1 MTVSAGKPSV
11 TGSDSAGK
19 PRKALVLVAHGSR
32 RQASNDEVRELTRNL
47 RAVDDSFRHV
57 ACAFLELAEP
67 SIPEGLREA
76 IAAGADEV
84 VVLPYFLSA
93 GRHVV
98 TDIPAEVAVV
108 QAEHPAIPIRVA
120 PYLGAAGG
128 VVQILLQQACG
139 TDTVQSAADTPQ

>member
-1 MTVSAGKPSV
+1 M
-11 TGSDSAGK
+11 
-19 PRKALVLVAHGSR
+19 KALLLVAHGSR
-32 RQASNDEVRELTRNL
+32 REASNDEVRELTTQL
-47 RAVDDSFRHV
+47 RQADGSYQHV

-67 SIPEGLREA
+67 SIPDGLRAA
-76 IAAGADEV
+76 IAAGADQV

-108 QAEHPAIPIRVA
+108 QAEYPDVSIRVA

-128 VVQILLQQACG
+128 VVKILLQQAVG
-139 TDTVQSAADTPQ
+139 TDAAGSTA